1 MNGAVV
7 VVDDAKEISY
17 NSSGTNY
24 QHVRVRT
31 STERTWSGVDAAF
44 RRRRR
49 RPSKFSGCPS
59 VFPALHARLVHNRPP
74 SRKRIRNREETLV
87 RVGRRPLARALPL
100 GGVNHFPLS
109 HRTAT
114 RPLLAARPS
123 TPVPLFSGRMMAT
136 AEGNRGTSEEG
147 GRGID
152 LRFSPHN
159 GRRPS
164 SSGHVAS
171 ARRGDESAIRQV
183 TRRLSSPAIYLRA
196 GSPISLD
203 PVRTEEM
210 SLGT

>member
-1 MNGAVV
+1 MNGAVASS
-7 VVDDAKEISY
+7 VDDAKEISY

-87 RVGRRPLARALPL
+87 RVVRRPLARALPL

-109 HRTAT
+109 HRTAP

-147 GRGID
+147 RGVGGSTCG
-152 LRFSPHN
+152 F
-159 GRRPS
+159 RRTMEADRVRVGTS
-164 SSGHVAS
+164 R
-171 ARRGDESAIRQV
+171 RRGVGTS
-183 TRRLSSPAIYLRA
+183 RRFAKSR
-196 GSPISLD
+196 G
-203 PVRTEEM
+203 
-210 SLGT
+210 G